1 MSWADRHLRPRTL
14 ATLAVAGAMAA
25 AGGGLAGCGFHP
37 LYAPP
42 SQEQSAFDANLAA
55 VTVDPI
61 PDRIGQLLAN
71 SLRDSFNPG
80 GGVSVS
86 KRYGLAVVL
95 TASRS
100 EVGIRSDGTSS
111 RVLYAVN
118 ARIVLRDLHDGH
130 TLFQALTRSNT
141 AFDNFVANEYA
152 TVVAEQDA
160 QARAVQE
167 LSNEIRS
174 RLAIYMRQ
182 RTETARNGG

>member
-1 MSWADRHLRPRTL
+1 
-14 ATLAVAGAMAA
+14 
-25 AGGGLAGCGFHP
+25 
-37 LYAPP
+37 
-42 SQEQSAFDANLAA
+42 
-55 VTVDPI
+55 
-61 PDRIGQLLAN
+61 
-71 SLRDSFNPG
+71 
-80 GGVSVS
+80 
-86 KRYGLAVVL
+86 
-95 TASRS
+95 
-100 EVGIRSDGTSS
+100 
-111 RVLYAVN
+111 
-118 ARIVLRDLHDGH
+118 VLRDLHDGH